1 MEAFWMTKQDKL
13 GILITGGGRRI
24 GAAIAKALAADGWF
38 VYIHCHK
45 SSDEAALVLND
56 IRKNYGDG
64 MVIVEDLSLVGAA
77 EKVIKQAVQGPVPLV
92 AMVNNASLFEY
103 DSIKTVTEESLDEHF
118 SIYVRSPILLSKAF
132 SCSLSNDREG
142 CIINI
147 LDNKIHAINPDYLSY
162 TISKIALQGAT
173 SALAMALAPKVRVNG
188 IAPGITLESGN
199 QGEENFKK
207 GQEMSPIGQ
216 VSTVSDIIRAILFI
230 LESDAINGHIIT
242 IDGGQHLQKLERD
255 VAFIN

>member
-1 MEAFWMTKQDKL
+1 MTKQDKL

-118 SIYVRSPILLSKAF
+118 SINVRSPILLSKAF
-132 SCSLSNDREG
+132 ACSLSNDRGG

-242 IDGGQHLQKLERD
+242 IDGGQHLQNLERD
-255 VAFIN
+255 VAFIT